1 VWLLPIFSPLSRFAL
16 RVFYRLDV
24 TGERV
29 PSTGPVLLVANH
41 PNSLLDAAAV
51 GAAAGRPV
59 RFLAKAP
66 LFDHGQVGWLVRG
79 AGAIPVYRRQ
89 DDPAAMSGNDD
100 TFRAAHE
107 ALAAGDAVGIF
118 PEGISHTSPSLAPL
132 KTGAARIALGAAAR
146 IGGAFPVVPVGLV
159 FREKESFRS
168 EGMLV
173 VGEPVAWD
181 DLAARGEGDRAAV
194 GELTDRIGEAI
205 RRVTIN
211 LDRWEDAPLLEAAE
225 SIFSA
230 ETPTDPSPAARVR
243 RMREAAASLARLR
256 HDERGP
262 WTALAHEVAE
272 HARSLEVL
280 GVTPEQ
286 LKAGNRA
293 DLAAR
298 WIVRQLAFFAL
309 GVPIAAAGT
318 ILFFIPY
325 QATRPA
331 AELTKPTSD
340 MQATTKLLVGSV
352 IHLLWIAALAALAG
366 WRIGILA
373 GLAALLVLPAVG
385 LVTLHVRDRWQRATG
400 EARRFILRARRRQT
414 LDELRARQRELAKQL
429 NALWEETR
437 QPLAFP

>member
-1 VWLLPIFSPLSRFAL
+1 MWLLPIFSPLSRFAL
-16 RVFYRLDV
+16 RVFYRLGV

-29 PSTGPVLLVANH
+29 PESGPVLLVANH
-41 PNSLLDAAAV
+41 PNSLLDPAAV
-51 GAAAGRPV
+51 VAVAGRPV

-79 AGAIPVYRRQ
+79 AGAIPVYRKQ
-89 DDPAAMSGNDD
+89 DDPAAMGANDD

-107 ALAAGDAVGIF
+107 ALAGGDAVGIF
-118 PEGISHTSPSLAPL
+118 PEGISHTSPSIAPL

-146 IGGAFPVVPVGLV
+146 IGGAFPLVPVGLV

-194 GELTDRIGEAI
+194 GELTDRIAEAI

-211 LDRWEDAPLLEAAE
+211 LDRWEDAPLLETAE
-225 SIFSA
+225 AVFSA

-272 HARSLEVL
+272 HARSLQVL
-280 GVTPEQ
+280 GMTPEQ
-286 LKAGNRA
+286 LKAGNCA

-298 WIVRQLAFFAL
+298 WVLRQLAFFAL

-318 ILFFIPY
+318 ILFFAPY
-325 QATRPA
+325 HATRPA
-331 AELTKPTSD
+331 AALTKPSHD
-340 MQATTKLLVGSV
+340 MLATTKLLVGSV

-366 WRIGILA
+366 WRFGIVA
-373 GLAALLVLPAVG
+373 GLAALLVLPAAG

-400 EARRFILRARRRQT
+400 EARRFFLRARRRQA
-414 LDELRARQRELAKQL
+414 LDELRARQRELAKRL

-437 QPLAFP
+437 EPLAFP